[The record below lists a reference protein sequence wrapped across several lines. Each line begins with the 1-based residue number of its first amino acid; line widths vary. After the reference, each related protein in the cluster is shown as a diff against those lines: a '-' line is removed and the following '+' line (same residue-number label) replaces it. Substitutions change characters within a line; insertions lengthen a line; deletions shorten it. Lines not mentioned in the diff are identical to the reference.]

1 MKLSN
6 HDNIVKNYKATKQNH
21 LEKLATK
28 MIKRDEK
35 FSKLKEKKINN
46 NVLNLF

>member
-1 MKLSN
+1 MKASN
-6 HDNIVKNYKATKQNH
+6 HDNIVKNYKATKQKH

-28 MIKRDEK
+28 IIKRDEK
-35 FSKLKEKKINN
+35 FSKLKEKKISN